1 MSRRNSLSTLQ
12 VVWRLFH
19 FIRPYPRQTALA
31 ICLSFCTIGANVG
44 LMATSGLLIAK
55 AALHP
60 ITILLIWVP
69 IVGVRFFGL
78 SRAAFRYGER
88 YVSHDLTFR
97 LLKEMRVWLYQRI
110 EPLVP
115 LLWQDRRSGDV
126 MNTLVSDIDTLQ
138 NFYLRAVAPPVVA
151 VLIAGLAALLFAP
164 FGTTMILIVMVG
176 LALAGVGVPGLTHL
190 LAARSGQGAVQARA
204 QLQTR
209 LVDVV
214 EGMADVLS
222 FGQEEAVLAQVE
234 ADQQRLATHQR
245 WLAQVEGLGSG
256 LLLVFNSLTMWG
268 VLWLGV
274 VRVQNGQMDA
284 VYLAM
289 LLQTALAVFEAV
301 MPLPVALQQLG
312 ECVEA
317 GRRMFSL
324 TDQAPAV
331 TVPQQPQTPAAADLT
346 VENLSFQY
354 PRTGRWVLRNISFDL
369 TVGRRVAVVGPSGAG
384 KSTLIRLLL
393 RLWDPT
399 EGVVRLGGTDLCQV
413 HPDTVRNFFAVVEQN
428 AHLFHESVADNLRI
442 GHPLASLA
450 QLRQAAGE
458 AQMDSVVAALP
469 EGYDTQVGEFGTRFS
484 GGERQRLALA
494 RALLREAPILM
505 LDEPT
510 TGLDPVTELQFMETL
525 LNATGHRSVLLIT
538 HRLLHLEQFD
548 EVLVLQAGEVVER
561 GTHAELLR
569 SRGVYRSMWEVEQD
583 RLSTVMSPAVIGVA
597 AGEAACKGQTSLL
610 LRLK

>member
-1 MSRRNSLSTLQ
+1 MSRGDSLSGLQ
-12 VVWRLFH
+12 VVRRLFR
-19 FIRPYPRQTALA
+19 FVRPYSGQTALS
-31 ICLSFCTIGANVG
+31 ICLSFCTVGANVG

-60 ITILLIWVP
+60 TTILLIWVP

-78 SRAAFRYGER
+78 SRAVFRYGER

-97 LLKEMRVWLYQRI
+97 LLKEMRIWLYQRI

-115 LLWQDRRSGDV
+115 LLWQDSRSGDV
-126 MNTLVSDIDTLQ
+126 MTTLVADIDTLQ

-164 FGTTMILIVMVG
+164 FGNWMILAVMAG
-176 LALAGVGVPGLTHL
+176 LALAGVGVPGLTYL
-190 LAARSGQGAVQARA
+190 LARRSGRGAVKARA
-204 QLQTR
+204 RLQTR
-209 LVDVV
+209 LVDAV

-222 FGQEEAVLAQVE
+222 FGQEETVLTQVE
-234 ADQQRLATHQR
+234 ADQQCLAAHQR
-245 WLAQVEGLGSG
+245 WLAHVEGLGSG
-256 LLLVFNSLTMWG
+256 LLLVINSLTMWG
-268 VLWLGV
+268 VLWLGII
-274 VRVQNGQMDA
+274 RVQNGQMDA
-284 VYLAM
+284 VYLTM
-289 LLQTALAVFEAV
+289 LVQTAFAVFEAV

-331 TVPQQPQTPAAADLT
+331 MVPERPQTPASPDLT
-346 VENLSFQY
+346 VENLSFRY
-354 PRTGRWVLRNISFDL
+354 PRSERWVLRNISFTL
-369 TVGRRVAVVGPSGAG
+369 TQGCRVAVVGPSGAG

-399 EGVVRLGGTDLCQV
+399 EGAVHLGGVDLRQAD
-413 HPDTVRNFFAVVEQN
+413 PDTVRHFFAVIEQN

-442 GHPLASLA
+442 GHPQASLRMV
-450 QLRQAAGE
+450 RQAAVE
-458 AQMDSVVAALP
+458 AQIDPLVAALP
-469 EGYDTQVGEFGTRFS
+469 QGYDTQVGEFGARFS

-494 RALLREAPILM
+494 RALLKEASILM

-525 LNATGHRSVLLIT
+525 LSVTRGRSVLLIT
-538 HRLLHLEQFD
+538 HRLVHLEQFD
-548 EVLVLQAGEVVER
+548 EVLVVQDGELVER

-569 SRGVYRSMWEVEQD
+569 GRGVYRSMWEVEQD
-583 RLSTVMSPAVIGVA
+583 RLSAVFYP
-597 AGEAACKGQTSLL
+597 CK
-610 LRLK
+610 